1 MLRLLKAAQTQLYV
15 YNQPPKTYPN
25 QDRFYRQIADQ
36 LGYTKKQIEEL
47 CSRERRK
54 QRKIENGYVLQPK
67 GRPKKQLETQEQ
79 IQNNKIVELEMKVEL
94 LKNFLSECGRM

>member
-1 MLRLLKAAQTQLYV
+1 M
-15 YNQPPKTYPN
+15 
-25 QDRFYRQIADQ
+25 
-36 LGYTKKQIEEL
+36 
-47 CSRERRK
+47 SRERRK

>member
-1 MLRLLKAAQTQLYV
+1 MSRQYTLVQSLLPRVLAMREEGCT
-15 YNQPPKTYPN
+15 
-25 QDRFYRQIADQ
+25 YRQIADQ

-67 GRPKKQLETQEQ
+67 GRPQKQLETQEQ

>member
-1 MLRLLKAAQTQLYV
+1 MREEGCT
-15 YNQPPKTYPN
+15 
-25 QDRFYRQIADQ
+25 YRQIADQ

-54 QRKIENGYVLQPK
+54 QRKTENGYVLQPK